1 MAEKPN
7 KYGETGEAARLRKIY
22 DAEKDKTKKAAIR
35 VQLGDARK
43 AQGITSADAQNAKKS
58 TGLLGLSKG
67 FNYAPDTAGKAS
79 KNQLELNQ
87 AIANANANMNR
98 VNETTPFGSSEYT
111 QNADGTWSRNTTLAP
126 EQDIVNKYQTLTDQS
141 KYYGAFQKS
150 QEAERQLANPYSLAG
165 QPKVLGSDD
174 LLGARQNVENQVY
187 NSFARRNEP
196 LFAQQQKSYEQ
207 KMADR
212 GIPMGASQYSRG
224 ANDLAQQQNDAR
236 LTAQAQASTMGLGEM
251 QGLNA
256 MSLQNRQQGIGEYE
270 AQRYAPMNESNMFLQ
285 GSRGVV
291 SPNVT
296 PQTNVD
302 VGNVDLAGNYLGYN
316 PKMSGGGGGGG
327 GSGLSFG
334 SLGGLQSGFLQSYAN
349 PQQGSSSGGTANL
362 VTGISNGV
370 ANGFLGNLIGGKSYN
385 GKSSG
390 LLGY

>member
-1 MAEKPN
+1 MAEKAN
-7 KYGETGEAARLRKIY
+7 KYGETGESARLRKLY
-22 DAEKDKTKKAAIR
+22 DAERDATKKAALR
-35 VQLGDARK
+35 VQLGNARK

-87 AIANANANMNR
+87 AVANANANMNR

-126 EQDIVNKYQTLTDQS
+126 DQDIVNRYQTLTDQS
-141 KYYGAFQKS
+141 KYYGAFGKS
-150 QEAERQLANPYSLAG
+150 QEAERALQTPYSLAG
-165 QPKVLGSDD
+165 QPKVYGSED
-174 LLGARQNVENQVY
+174 LLGARQKAEDSVY
-187 NSFARRNEP
+187 SSFARRNEP

-212 GIPMGASQYSRG
+212 GIPMGASQYTRG

-236 LTAQAQASTMGLGEM
+236 LTAQSQASTMGLGEM
-251 QGLNA
+251 QGLNS
-256 MSLQNRQQGIGEYE
+256 MSLTNRQQGIGEYE

-285 GSRGVV
+285 GARGVV
-291 SPNVT
+291 SPNVSAT
-296 PQTNVD
+296 TNVD

-327 GSGLSFG
+327 SSGYSFG
-334 SLGGLQSGFLQSYAN
+334 SLGGLQSNFLQSYAN
-349 PQQGSSSGGTANL
+349 PTSGGSGGTANL

-370 ANGFLGNLIGGKSYN
+370 ANGFLTNLAGKKSYN
-385 GKSSG
+385 GKSTG